1 MSTIGSIYQNCFSA
15 IQASDKLAIEKV
27 GWIPDTIISRLYVG
41 DLSVTYVYILSF
53 SVMGVRSKVLFSFL

>member
-1 MSTIGSIYQNCFSA
+1 MSTIGFIYQSCFSA

-41 DLSVTYVYILSF
+41 DLSVT
-53 SVMGVRSKVLFSFL
+53 